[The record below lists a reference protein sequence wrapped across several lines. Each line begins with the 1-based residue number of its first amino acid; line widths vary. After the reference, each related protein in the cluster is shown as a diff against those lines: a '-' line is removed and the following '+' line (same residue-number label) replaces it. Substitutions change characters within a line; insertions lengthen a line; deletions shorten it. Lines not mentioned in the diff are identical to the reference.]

1 MIRKAATRR
10 LFAARLRT
18 SYKEMPRRGTYKYT
32 DGFSSLGP
40 RPRTAPVESP
50 FSSGRRHLAAD
61 AGVEAWF
68 ALCAEKDYERAEA
81 LAEEVLETHPAS
93 RFARSTLA
101 EIHALK
107 ARWEE
112 ALYQVREARRHH
124 PENLWYRLT
133 HADFLTE
140 AKDFD
145 SAVAVL
151 EEAAGFDRL
160 QRHAYKRLAR
170 LCFRL
175 GDLSRALHWQQKLVG
190 LAPNYLVYSSDYVL
204 LAWLQVRVSGD
215 SAAAS
220 RTLEA
225 GLEIYRRGEVI
236 RAAAERLERG
246 ELVSEPPPLSWPAT
260 DTPSAAARTLPQVLQ
275 TPGADTSLQRIPVP
289 APLVTMHTDLVALA
303 DAATAS
309 VREPSDVLAVSE
321 SVLAISQGRAIP
333 LELVDPGP
341 LARVLCRFVNAEGP
355 LHSPQGMQGA
365 VAEAGALRAFAAAA
379 AGGMGKLLG
388 VRGLFYKIAGAPT
401 AMIDDVA
408 ACMPP
413 FDHHLILGPSRP
425 DEFAAAAAEAL
436 GCRVCV
442 VDANNKTGAWIVGAS
457 SGIDKDRVEK
467 ALSDN
472 PAGNEDQQTPLVL
485 IKGL

>member
-1 MIRKAATRR
+1 M
-10 LFAARLRT
+10 
-18 SYKEMPRRGTYKYT
+18 
-32 DGFSSLGP
+32 
-40 RPRTAPVESP
+40 
-50 FSSGRRHLAAD
+50 
-61 AGVEAWF
+61 EAWF

-81 LAEEVLETHPAS
+81 LAEAVLEADPAS

-101 EIHALK
+101 EIYAFK

-112 ALYQVREARRHH
+112 AIDQVVEARRRH
-124 PENLWYRLT
+124 PEDLWYRLT

-140 AKDFD
+140 AKDFE

-151 EEAAGFDRL
+151 EEAAEFERL

-170 LCFRL
+170 LWFRL
-175 GDLSRALHWQQKLVG
+175 GELSRALHWQERLVA
-190 LAPNYLVYSSDYVL
+190 LAPNYLVYASDYVL
-204 LAWLQVRVSGD
+204 LAWLQVRVWGD

-220 RTLEA
+220 RTLQA
-225 GLEIYRRGEVI
+225 GLEIYKKGGVI

-246 ELVSEPPPLSWPAT
+246 ELLSEPPPLSWPAT
-260 DTPSAAARTLPQVLQ
+260 DTPSAARRALTQAFQMRDE
-275 TPGADTSLQRIPVP
+275 DTGLRRIPVP

-341 LARVLCRFVNAEGP
+341 IARVLCRFVNPEGP
-355 LHSPQGMQGA
+355 LHSPEGMQGA
-365 VAEAGALRAFAAAA
+365 VAEAGAPRVFAAAA
-379 AGGMGKLLG
+379 AGGIGKLL
-388 VRGLFYKIAGAPT
+388 RLHGLFYKVAGAPT

-425 DEFAAAAAEAL
+425 DEFAALAAEAL

-457 SGIDKDRVEK
+457 TGIDKACVEE